1 LQDRLSSEGNRRMN
15 ILETKGL
22 NKVYLTGQG
31 TEQTVLKDIQLQ
43 VSQGEFVAVMGPSGS
58 GKSTLLYTISGM
70 DRMTSGSVVFR
81 GQELAGLSENMLA
94 GLRLHHM
101 GFIFQQM
108 HLLKNLNIRDNI
120 ILSAYRAKT
129 SSRRTIN
136 KRAAELM
143 KRTGISALAERDITQ
158 VSGGQLQRAAI
169 CRAIINQ
176 PDILFGD
183 EPTGALNSK
192 AADAIMEI
200 IADIHASG
208 TTVLLATHDA
218 KVAAQAERVLYML
231 DGSIAAE
238 QHLGKYNRSTG
249 DLKEREEKLSAW
261 LFKMGF

>member
-1 LQDRLSSEGNRRMN
+1 MF

-22 NKVYLTGQG
+22 NKTYETGQG
-31 TEQTVLKDIQLQ
+31 TPQTVLKDVHLQ
-43 VSQGEFVAVMGPSGS
+43 VSKGEFVAIMGPSGS

-70 DRMTSGSVVFR
+70 DRMTSGSVIFK
-81 GQELAGLSENMLA
+81 GQEISGLAERELGV
-94 GLRLHHM
+94 LRLNQM

-120 ILSAYRAKT
+120 ILSAYRAKIVN
-129 SSRRTIN
+129 RRTIN

-143 KRTGISALAERDITQ
+143 KKTGISALAERDITQ

-169 CRAIINQ
+169 CRSIINE

-192 AADAIMEI
+192 AASEIMEI
-200 IADIHASG
+200 LIDINQAG
-208 TTVLLATHDA
+208 TTILLATHDA

-231 DGSIAAE
+231 DGSITSE
-238 QHLGKYNRSTG
+238 HRLGKLNRING

-261 LFKMGF
+261 LFQLGF